1 LSKGIKNN
9 PKSAALHYSYGLHLV
24 RQKKMQKALLM
35 FEKSMNLAHANPQY
49 AYTFVLAL
57 DGMAESQQALTKLRE
72 LIVHYADKSQLK
84 ELGLYLS
91 QKLNN
96 KKAYDWFRAL

>member
-1 LSKGIKNN
+1 
-9 PKSAALHYSYGLHLV
+9 
-24 RQKKMQKALLM
+24 M
-35 FEKSMNLAHANPQY
+35 FEKSMNLAPANPQY

-72 LIVHYADKSQLK
+72 LIVHYDDKSQLK

-96 KKAYDWFRAL
+96 EKAYDWFRML